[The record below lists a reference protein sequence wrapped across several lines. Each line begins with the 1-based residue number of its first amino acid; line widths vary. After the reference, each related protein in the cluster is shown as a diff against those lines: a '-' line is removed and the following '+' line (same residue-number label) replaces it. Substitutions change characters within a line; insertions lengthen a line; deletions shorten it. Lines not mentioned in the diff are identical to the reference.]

1 MLIALHKNARTTP
14 AVRAEIA
21 ASNEPASVLAQRF
34 GITEQTVYKWKKRD
48 VFADRSHTAHR
59 LQTVLTPAQETVV
72 VHLRRTLLLPLDDLL
87 AVTREFLSP
96 DVSRSGLDRCL
107 RRHGAG
113 NLNALKPQEPA
124 VAHKAFKSYEPGY
137 VHMDVKYLPQMQD
150 ESSRRYLFVAIDRAT
165 RWVFVQLKSNK
176 TAASAQ
182 AFLKAL
188 HKACPIRINKL
199 LTDNGKEFTD
209 RLFASREREPSGNHE
224 FDQLCQ
230 ELGIEHRLTKP
241 RTPRTNGMVERFNG
255 RIADVLKTHRFNS
268 REDMEQTLLR
278 YVALYN
284 HQLPQSAL
292 KSKTPMQAMK
302 EWHQTH
308 PHLFHK
314 RPYDRPGCDNYIV
327 YLVRED
333 FRGIHLSINQGVTS
347 ARKQYGAEA
356 KRALRV
362 RAADFLARLGPLAD
376 GLLTGDLDLASGG
389 SANLSSYYE
398 AGNVCSIYYPREE
411 LPNDNVLEADLR
423 RFVDLYFVLVSR
435 EPELFERAEAEEDES
450 NLGEEDL
457 RKLREHKRVE
467 RNRKLAHRAKLAH
480 GYTCKAC
487 GFDFEAKYGSIGRN
501 FIEAHHLLPIADF
514 KGQKLTLDAKSDF
527 TVLCANCHRMIH
539 RTALVHS
546 AEEFRAKYII

>member
-21 ASNEPASVLAQRF
+21 ASDEPASILAQRF

-87 AVTREFLSP
+87 AVTREFICP
-96 DVSRSGLDRCL
+96 HVSRSGLDRCL

-209 RLFASREREPSGNHE
+209 RLFASKEREPSGNHE
-224 FDQLCQ
+224 FDQLCR

-268 REDMEQTLLR
+268 REDMEETLLR

-292 KSKTPMQAMK
+292 KSSTPMQAMK
-302 EWHQTH
+302 DWYQTH

-314 RPYDRPGCDNYIV
+314 RPYDRTGCDSYQQP
-327 YLVRED
+327 VRIAALQRSTTWQTWQEGRPAPTMATRPARP
-333 FRGIHLSINQGVTS
+333 FSSWPPAPSVSRATLPPPCATLPSSPGSRPPASTTTS
-347 ARKQYGAEA
+347 PPR
-356 KRALRV
+356 RNWWTRSWS
-362 RAADFLARLGPLAD
+362 RAA
-376 GLLTGDLDLASGG
+376 TAS
-389 SANLSSYYE
+389 SASSRS
-398 AGNVCSIYYPREE
+398 ALPRWA
-411 LPNDNVLEADLR
+411 PTPR
-423 RFVDLYFVLVSR
+423 PS
-435 EPELFERAEAEEDES
+435 
-450 NLGEEDL
+450 
-457 RKLREHKRVE
+457 
-467 RNRKLAHRAKLAH
+467 
-480 GYTCKAC
+480 
-487 GFDFEAKYGSIGRN
+487 
-501 FIEAHHLLPIADF
+501 
-514 KGQKLTLDAKSDF
+514 
-527 TVLCANCHRMIH
+527 
-539 RTALVHS
+539 S
-546 AEEFRAKYII
+546 AFAQPCWVRWRGW

>member
-21 ASNEPASVLAQRF
+21 ASDEPASVLAQRY

-48 VFADRSHTAHR
+48 VFGDRSHTAHH

-87 AVTREFLSP
+87 AVAREFICP
-96 DVSRSGLDRCL
+96 HVSRSGLDRCL
-107 RRHGAG
+107 RRHAAG
-113 NLNALKPQEPA
+113 NLNALKPQAPA

-150 ESSRRYLFVAIDRAT
+150 ESQRRYLFVAIDRAT
-165 RWVFVQLKSNK
+165 RWVFVQLKTNK
-176 TAASAQ
+176 TAASAH

-188 HKACPIRINKL
+188 HKACPLKITKL

-209 RLFASREREPSGNHE
+209 RLFASREREPSGSHE
-224 FDQLCQ
+224 FDQLCR
-230 ELGIEHRLTKP
+230 ELGIEHRLTRP

-302 EWHQTH
+302 EWYQTH

-314 RPYDRPGCDNYIV
+314 RPYDRPGCDSY
-327 YLVRED
+327 
-333 FRGIHLSINQGVTS
+333 
-347 ARKQYGAEA
+347 AR
-356 KRALRV
+356 
-362 RAADFLARLGPLAD
+362 
-376 GLLTGDLDLASGG
+376 
-389 SANLSSYYE
+389 
-398 AGNVCSIYYPREE
+398 
-411 LPNDNVLEADLR
+411 
-423 RFVDLYFVLVSR
+423 
-435 EPELFERAEAEEDES
+435 RAENSLSVAVHGAIRRRAQR
-450 NLGEEDL
+450 NLRPE
-457 RKLREHKRVE
+457 
-467 RNRKLAHRAKLAH
+467 NW
-480 GYTCKAC
+480 
-487 GFDFEAKYGSIGRN
+487 F
-501 FIEAHHLLPIADF
+501 
-514 KGQKLTLDAKSDF
+514 
-527 TVLCANCHRMIH
+527 
-539 RTALVHS
+539 
-546 AEEFRAKYII
+546 